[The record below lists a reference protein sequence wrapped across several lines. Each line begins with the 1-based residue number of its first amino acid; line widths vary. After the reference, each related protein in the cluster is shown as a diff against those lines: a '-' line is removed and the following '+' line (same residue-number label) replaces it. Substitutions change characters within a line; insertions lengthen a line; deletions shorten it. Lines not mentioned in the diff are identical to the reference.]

1 MIVSV
6 VLFIFGVL
14 CFIYGMAVL
23 DLIFTKDNK

>member
-1 MIVSV
+1 MVVSI

-23 DLIFTKDNK
+23 DLIFTKDK